1 MDVQLTDDVEVY
13 AAAAGGFLE
22 AEPCRRNMLRTIIEA
37 VRSGAATPTAP
48 PSFWWA
54 SDDGH
59 IVGTAS
65 WTPPHALLVSEIAPG
80 AVAPLVES
88 ARRRGTGID
97 VRVPGVI
104 GPGDTAR
111 SVGAAWQRLAG
122 EVATVHMVEILHQ
135 LDALVEPPS
144 PPGGWRRA
152 QPSDLELV
160 TEWFVAFADEAGVV
174 HVPDRSRLVA
184 HIIDAGRCFLWED
197 DGAAVSL
204 VCHNVPVAGVV
215 RIGPVYTPS
224 RFRMRGYG
232 RRLTYEVT
240 RDALA
245 QGATTTVL
253 YTDAA
258 NPTSNS
264 IYKQVGYRPLE
275 EHLHINFGG

>member
-13 AAAAGGFLE
+13 AAAAGAFLE
-22 AEPCRRNMLRTIIEA
+22 AEPCRRNLLRTVIESA
-37 VRSGAATPTAP
+37 RSGAATTTAP

-54 SDDGH
+54 TDDGRV
-59 IVGTAS
+59 VGAAS
-65 WTPPHALLVSEIAPG
+65 WTPPHGLLVSDLAPG

-88 ARRRGTGID
+88 ARRRGTDIG

-111 SVGAAWQRLAG
+111 AVASTWQRLAG
-122 EVATVHMVEILHQ
+122 DMATVHMVEILHQ
-135 LDALVEPPS
+135 LEALLEPP
-144 PPGGWRRA
+144 PPSGSWRRA
-152 QPSDLELV
+152 QASDVDLV
-160 TEWFVAFADEAGVV
+160 MGWFVAFADESGVV
-174 HVPDRSRLVA
+174 HVPDRGRLVT
-184 HIIDAGRCFLWED
+184 HVIDAGRCFIWED

-215 RIGPVYTPS
+215 RIGPVYTPPQ
-224 RFRMRGYG
+224 FRMRGYG
-232 RRLTYEVT
+232 RRLTYCVT
-240 RDALA
+240 RVALA

-264 IYKQVGYRPLE
+264 IYRQIGYRPLE
-275 EHLHINFGG
+275 EHLHIIFGA